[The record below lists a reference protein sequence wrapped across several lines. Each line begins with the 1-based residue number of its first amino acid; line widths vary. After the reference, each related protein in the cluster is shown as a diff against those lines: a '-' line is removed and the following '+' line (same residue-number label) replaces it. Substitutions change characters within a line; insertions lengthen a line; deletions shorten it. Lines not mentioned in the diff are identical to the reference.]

1 MENHNQLGHSAF
13 CRESRPDCICT
24 RCGKDR
30 VNGLCGE
37 RNLSEYVCPE
47 RNLSEYVCPVRECR
61 GFLKEEG
68 NNEKSERAAN

>member
-37 RNLSEYVCPE
+37 RNLSEYVCP
-47 RNLSEYVCPVRECR
+47 VRECR

-68 NNEKSERAAN
+68 NNENSERAAN

>member
-24 RCGKDR
+24 RCGKDQ

-37 RNLSEYVCPE
+37 RNLSEYVCPA
-47 RNLSEYVCPVRECR
+47 RECR